1 MQPSYTS
8 QLDRD
13 KTQTKFTS
21 QKKYKKISSENINHE
36 SRRVYIRL
44 LIKHCIKSLTHS
56 LRKSLTKITLLVV

>member
-21 QKKYKKISSENINHE
+21 QKKYKKYHQKISTMNHVE
-36 SRRVYIRL
+36 YI
-44 LIKHCIKSLTHS
+44 SDY
-56 LRKSLTKITLLVV
+56 